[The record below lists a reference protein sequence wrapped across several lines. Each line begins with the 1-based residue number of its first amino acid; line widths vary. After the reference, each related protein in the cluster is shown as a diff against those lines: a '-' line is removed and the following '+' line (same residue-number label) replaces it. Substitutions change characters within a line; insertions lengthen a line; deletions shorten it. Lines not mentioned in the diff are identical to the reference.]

1 MIANSG
7 VRVSQSVANELG
19 SFDIQAFRIAAV
31 SWIIDNNIALSQFES
46 PAFRSMIRFSNPE
59 AEKALWANHESV
71 SRYVMKLY
79 TFMQPQVVAR
89 LRTAASKIHISFDGW
104 TTRGGK
110 RGFFG
115 IVAHFVSASGILEDV
130 AIDLPQLAGA
140 HTGDRIA
147 NCVEKTLLEFEI
159 TAPKLGYFMLDNAYN
174 NDAAIARLGSKY
186 GFLPSHRRLR
196 CSAHTINLVGQA
208 VIFGV
213 NKDAFNNDD
222 SNIPVGLAR
231 QLNTASNT
239 NFAV

>member
-1 MIANSG
+1 
-7 VRVSQSVANELG
+7 
-19 SFDIQAFRIAAV
+19 
-31 SWIIDNNIALSQFES
+31 
-46 PAFRSMIRFSNPE
+46 MIRFSNPE

-89 LRTAASKIHISFDGW
+89 LRTAASKIYISFDGW

-115 IVAHFVSASGILEDV
+115 IVAHFVLASGILEDV

-147 NCVEKTLLEFEI
+147 DCVEKTLLEFGI

-186 GFLPSHRRLR
+186 GFLLSY
-196 CSAHTINLVGQA
+196 
-208 VIFGV
+208 
-213 NKDAFNNDD
+213 
-222 SNIPVGLAR
+222 
-231 QLNTASNT
+231 
-239 NFAV
+239 